1 MQRFPLRHLT
11 CSQGNAWIRA
21 AVHTWRGRCRTAWAT
36 IPGVLLIR
44 ETAKSTVA
52 AEILVEAH
60 EYYGDELVRRA
71 TLERRSFERKSVAIH
86 AKVTVPGM
94 SVLPGHTV
102 DMSRA
107 GASITVPF
115 ELAHGQ
121 ACLIDLELEAC
132 GLTST
137 FHIPGEV
144 RYCVRM
150 GNGRFRAGVRFG
162 ETDAATSAF
171 IAAILKTPV

>member
-1 MQRFPLRHLT
+1 MFSGQRLDSRAS
-11 CSQGNAWIRA
+11 SQLPRSPTHGIGYHSRGVAEQERA
-21 AVHTWRGRCRTAWAT
+21 M
-36 IPGVLLIR
+36 
-44 ETAKSTVA
+44 STVA
-52 AEILVEAH
+52 AELVEAH

-71 TLERRSFERKSVAIH
+71 TLERRNYERKSVAIH
-86 AKVTVPGM
+86 AKVTVMGM

-132 GLTST
+132 GQTST

-144 RYCVRM
+144 RYCVPM

>member
-1 MQRFPLRHLT
+1 M
-11 CSQGNAWIRA
+11 
-21 AVHTWRGRCRTAWAT
+21 
-36 IPGVLLIR
+36 
-44 ETAKSTVA
+44 STVA

-60 EYYGDELVRRA
+60 EYDGDELVRRA
-71 TLERRSFERKSVAIH
+71 TLERRSHDRKSVAIH
-86 AKVTVPGM
+86 AKVTVLGM

-132 GLTST
+132 GQTST
-137 FHIPGEV
+137 FHIPGKCATACAWATADSARV
-144 RYCVRM
+144 CVSARRTRRPAHSSR
-150 GNGRFRAGVRFG
+150 RF
-162 ETDAATSAF
+162 
-171 IAAILKTPV
+171 